1 MYIKKNYCII
11 LKTILAH
18 SEQIVP
24 YFKGDEYLIEFTL
37 QIQGQQQRI
46 NSSDHQQPI
55 FQNDASLY

>member
-1 MYIKKNYCII
+1 MNKLYLNDVIGY
-11 LKTILAH
+11 
-18 SEQIVP
+18 VP

-46 NSSDHQQPI
+46 NSSDHQQAI